1 MKTIGYRLVMLAAL
15 IALMPVFLA
24 AVPFSQTTSTQAN
37 GALSIANLV
46 VSPQPV
52 VAGGNVTVSFQLYNS
67 YSNPLQN
74 VNLYLESASQLINVS
89 PSQTFLINSVGTG
102 LYGGSGYDIF
112 TYKFHIPASLPAGEY
127 TIDAIASYETQ
138 AGSNYPT
145 LPAESEMPINLYVY
159 GTPNVQVSAATQ
171 SQIVPGYAFTISLSA
186 VNSGT
191 DKASNVSVTMLN
203 STGFRPEGT
212 YSFNLGSIYAGAES
226 AASIQLIPFSNISES
241 PHTLYFMV
249 NYTSQT
255 GERYSN
261 VEKVPISVAVS
272 APQLVVSVAGASPEQ
287 LYAGANQTLSIE
299 IENSGS
305 GEAKNVSVQF
315 LSSNGISVGSS
326 TSEFSMGN
334 IEAGQGVSKSV
345 FISAGRNA
353 TSSSYVLPVLL
364 RYHNADSSGNYSET
378 QYIPI
383 NMQASAIFSIA
394 SVSGAVKPGSTDVP
408 VTFTI
413 RNTGNEVAQSAM
425 LSLQTIYPISTVIP
439 SAYIGSIAPGASEN
453 ATFYVS
459 VDAKGTPGN
468 YPVTVYEQWQ
478 QPNGAAQQQYSYS
491 NNYYVQVENSNGGN
505 GVYYYTAAVVVVLI
519 VAYVAIRRLRHSGK
533 NEKGQEKHGGKR

>member
-1 MKTIGYRLVMLAAL
+1 M
-15 IALMPVFLA
+15 
-24 AVPFSQTTSTQAN
+24 
-37 GALSIANLV
+37 
-46 VSPQPV
+46 
-52 VAGGNVTVSFQLYNS
+52 
-67 YSNPLQN
+67 
-74 VNLYLESASQLINVS
+74 
-89 PSQTFLINSVGTG
+89 
-102 LYGGSGYDIF
+102 
-112 TYKFHIPASLPAGEY
+112 
-127 TIDAIASYETQ
+127 
-138 AGSNYPT
+138 
-145 LPAESEMPINLYVY
+145 
-159 GTPNVQVSAATQ
+159 
-171 SQIVPGYAFTISLSA
+171 
-186 VNSGT
+186 
-191 DKASNVSVTMLN
+191 
-203 STGFRPEGT
+203 
-212 YSFNLGSIYAGAES
+212 
-226 AASIQLIPFSNISES
+226 
-241 PHTLYFMV
+241 
-249 NYTSQT
+249 
-255 GERYSN
+255 
-261 VEKVPISVAVS
+261 
-272 APQLVVSVAGASPEQ
+272 
-287 LYAGANQTLSIE
+287 
-299 IENSGS
+299 
-305 GEAKNVSVQF
+305 
-315 LSSNGISVGSS
+315 
-326 TSEFSMGN
+326 
-334 IEAGQGVSKSV
+334 
-345 FISAGRNA
+345 
-353 TSSSYVLPVLL
+353 LPVLL

-383 NMQASAIFSIA
+383 NMQASAIFSVA